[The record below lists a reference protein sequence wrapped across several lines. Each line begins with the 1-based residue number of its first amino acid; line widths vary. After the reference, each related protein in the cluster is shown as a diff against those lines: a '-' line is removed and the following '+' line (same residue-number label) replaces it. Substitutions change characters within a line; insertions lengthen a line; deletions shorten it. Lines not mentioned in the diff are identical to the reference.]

1 MASQYDE
8 KDKAF
13 VNLVAKNLID
23 RAIINMNENEGVA
36 RFGNI
41 NETIYPTVYI
51 SNEDIKEATNRRS
64 VRAVVKEKFKE
75 EFRNR
80 HFNVTDTANGFKV
93 EYPPE
98 KGDGMTNFPNVRS
111 LLKANKISI
120 AEYEASK
127 DPNESEEEY
136 RDRNPLKPFL
146 E

>member
-13 VNLVAKNLID
+13 VDLVEKHLRD
-23 RAIINMNENEGVA
+23 RAIININGNEGVA
-36 RFGNI
+36 RFGNF

-64 VRAVVKEKFKE
+64 VRTVVKEKFKD

-98 KGDGMTNFPNVRS
+98 QEEGTTKFPNVKS
-111 LLKANKISI
+111 LIKANKIAI

-127 DPNESEEEY
+127 SPNETEEEY
-136 RDRNPLKPFL
+136 KERNPLKPFW